1 MISLTCTDIPRE
13 GASGR
18 FVEINTEV
26 AEHYGIV
33 NGSPIKI
40 KGGKTTVAI
49 VQCQPNLDPN
59 IISMGSTIRINAKVR
74 EGDEVE
80 IAAINAAPMEAAVIA
95 PVARDLTEAEME
107 MLGSLN
113 LDVYLSKLDHFISY
127 INGEPIEFQIMK
139 CKPSHGWL
147 TSATNC
153 KISSKK
159 SRKATIEVPS
169 ISFED
174 IGGLDDTIEDIKE
187 IAIVPLVHPEVYI
200 KSGQEPPKGI
210 LLYGPPGV
218 GKTLLAKALARE
230 AQCKFITISGPEI
243 ISARYG
249 DSEKAV
255 REIFQQAKKEA
266 PAVIYID
273 EIDAI
278 AGNRKDSRGE
288 LEKRI
293 LTQLL
298 IELDGF
304 EDRGQVL
311 VVGSTNMMETI
322 DPALLRAGR
331 FDRRIHVPYPDIHGR
346 EQILGIH
353 SRNMPLEEI
362 NLAEW
367 AKKTVG
373 CSGADLANLCRHAS
387 SQAIKRTFGLQRL
400 INPDNFTDE
409 ELSELK
415 ITEQDFECGF
425 ENFTPWATSQRRP
438 AAIGRVEFDDVIGHQ
453 SAKNELIEHLVQP
466 INHPEIYHSLGLSA
480 SGGILLHGPPG
491 TGKTMLGKAAASL
504 ANVQF
509 MAVSGPD
516 FLSKWVGES
525 ERAVREIFQRA
536 EELAPVVLF
545 FDEFDAI
552 GRARSN
558 SESAHHSSSVVAQLL
573 TMMDGLKSS
582 DGIYLMASTNKPELV
597 DEAFLRPGRFSK
609 SIEVGPLSKELYG
622 EFFQK
627 STEKV
632 NSEISELEW
641 ADCISQMKDKA
652 TGAELQGFV
661 DSLKRITARRCI
673 EENTQVCL
681 KREDLIKT
689 FSEYRTLNS
698 GGYQP
703 EQIIIEEN
711 WEQEEVDDWDNDED
725 DDWVVP

>member
-49 VQCQPNLDPN
+49 VQCQPNLDPD

-243 ISARYG
+243 VSARYG

-362 NLAEW
+362 NLGEW

-453 SAKNELIEHLVQP
+453 SAKNELVEHLVQP

-552 GRARSN
+552 
-558 SESAHHSSSVVAQLL
+558 
-573 TMMDGLKSS
+573 D
-582 DGIYLMASTNKPELV
+582 P
-597 DEAFLRPGRFSK
+597 F
-609 SIEVGPLSKELYG
+609 
-622 EFFQK
+622 
-627 STEKV
+627 
-632 NSEISELEW
+632 
-641 ADCISQMKDKA
+641 
-652 TGAELQGFV
+652 
-661 DSLKRITARRCI
+661 
-673 EENTQVCL
+673 
-681 KREDLIKT
+681 
-689 FSEYRTLNS
+689 
-698 GGYQP
+698 
-703 EQIIIEEN
+703 
-711 WEQEEVDDWDNDED
+711 
-725 DDWVVP
+725 

>member
-1 MISLTCTDIPRE
+1 MFKLTCTDIPRD
-13 GASGR
+13 GGSGK
-18 FVEINTEV
+18 FVEINTEL
-26 AEHYGIV
+26 AELWGIV
-33 NGSPIKI
+33 NGSPVKI
-40 KGGKTTVAI
+40 TGLKNTVA
-49 VQCQPNLDPN
+49 VVRCQQDLSPDV
-59 IISMGSTIRINAKVR
+59 IAMGSTIRINAKVR

-80 IAAINAAPMEAAVIA
+80 VTKIDAAPLEAAVIC
-95 PVARDLTEAEME
+95 PVSRDLTEAEME
-107 MLGSLN
+107 MVNSIQF
-113 LDVYLSKLDHFISY
+113 DDYVSRLDHFISY
-127 INGEPIEFQIMK
+127 VNNEPIEFQIMK
-139 CKPSHGWL
+139 CKPAHGWL
-147 TSATNC
+147 TSNTNC
-153 KISSKK
+153 KVSGKR
-159 SRKATIEVPS
+159 SRKAIIEVPS
-169 ISFED
+169 ISFDD

-187 IAIVPLVHPEVYI
+187 IAIVPLVHPEVYV

-230 AQCKFITISGPEI
+230 AQCKFVTISGPEI

-249 DSEKAV
+249 DSERAI

-304 EDRGQVL
+304 DDRGQVL

-331 FDRRIHVPYPDIHGR
+331 FDRRIHVPYPDINGR

-362 NLAEW
+362 NLSEW
-367 AKKTVG
+367 AKRTVG

-400 INPDNFTDE
+400 VNPDSFSED

-415 ITEQDFECGF
+415 IIQQDFESGF
-425 ENFTPWATSQRRP
+425 ENFTPWATSERRP
-438 AAIGRVEFDDVIGHQ
+438 AAIGRVEFEEVIGHQ

-466 INHPEIYHSLGLSA
+466 INHPEVYESLGLSS

-545 FDEFDAI
+545 FDEFDAV

-582 DGIYLMASTNKPELV
+582 DGIYLMASTNKPELI
-597 DEAFLRPGRFSK
+597 DEAFLRPGRFCK
-609 SIEVGPLSKELYG
+609 SIEVGPLSRELYG
-622 EFFQK
+622 DFFHK
-627 STEKV
+627 SIEKV

-641 ADCISQMKDKA
+641 ADCISQMKDQA
-652 TGAELQGFV
+652 TGAELQGFI

-673 EENTQVCL
+673 EQDTQVCL
-681 KREDLIKT
+681 KREDLTKT

-698 GGYQP
+698 ASYQP
-703 EQIIIEEN
+703 EQVIIE
-711 WEQEEVDDWDNDED
+711 DDWDQDDIEDWDNEED

>member
-362 NLAEW
+362 NLGEW
-367 AKKTVG
+367 AKKP
-373 CSGADLANLCRHAS
+373 L
-387 SQAIKRTFGLQRL
+387 
-400 INPDNFTDE
+400 
-409 ELSELK
+409 
-415 ITEQDFECGF
+415 
-425 ENFTPWATSQRRP
+425 
-438 AAIGRVEFDDVIGHQ
+438 DV
-453 SAKNELIEHLVQP
+453 A
-466 INHPEIYHSLGLSA
+466 
-480 SGGILLHGPPG
+480 
-491 TGKTMLGKAAASL
+491 
-504 ANVQF
+504 
-509 MAVSGPD
+509 
-516 FLSKWVGES
+516 
-525 ERAVREIFQRA
+525 ERI
-536 EELAPVVLF
+536 
-545 FDEFDAI
+545 
-552 GRARSN
+552 
-558 SESAHHSSSVVAQLL
+558 
-573 TMMDGLKSS
+573 
-582 DGIYLMASTNKPELV
+582 
-597 DEAFLRPGRFSK
+597 
-609 SIEVGPLSKELYG
+609 
-622 EFFQK
+622 
-627 STEKV
+627 
-632 NSEISELEW
+632 
-641 ADCISQMKDKA
+641 
-652 TGAELQGFV
+652 
-661 DSLKRITARRCI
+661 
-673 EENTQVCL
+673 
-681 KREDLIKT
+681 
-689 FSEYRTLNS
+689 
-698 GGYQP
+698 
-703 EQIIIEEN
+703 
-711 WEQEEVDDWDNDED
+711 
-725 DDWVVP
+725 

>member
-331 FDRRIHVPYPDIHGR
+331 FDRRIHVPYPDIHGM

-353 SRNMPLEEI
+353 
-362 NLAEW
+362 
-367 AKKTVG
+367 
-373 CSGADLANLCRHAS
+373 
-387 SQAIKRTFGLQRL
+387 
-400 INPDNFTDE
+400 
-409 ELSELK
+409 
-415 ITEQDFECGF
+415 
-425 ENFTPWATSQRRP
+425 
-438 AAIGRVEFDDVIGHQ
+438 
-453 SAKNELIEHLVQP
+453 
-466 INHPEIYHSLGLSA
+466 
-480 SGGILLHGPPG
+480 
-491 TGKTMLGKAAASL
+491 
-504 ANVQF
+504 
-509 MAVSGPD
+509 
-516 FLSKWVGES
+516 
-525 ERAVREIFQRA
+525 
-536 EELAPVVLF
+536 
-545 FDEFDAI
+545 
-552 GRARSN
+552 
-558 SESAHHSSSVVAQLL
+558 
-573 TMMDGLKSS
+573 
-582 DGIYLMASTNKPELV
+582 
-597 DEAFLRPGRFSK
+597 
-609 SIEVGPLSKELYG
+609 
-622 EFFQK
+622 
-627 STEKV
+627 
-632 NSEISELEW
+632 
-641 ADCISQMKDKA
+641 
-652 TGAELQGFV
+652 
-661 DSLKRITARRCI
+661 
-673 EENTQVCL
+673 
-681 KREDLIKT
+681 
-689 FSEYRTLNS
+689 
-698 GGYQP
+698 
-703 EQIIIEEN
+703 
-711 WEQEEVDDWDNDED
+711 
-725 DDWVVP
+725 